1 MNLEEWVIVF
11 DLDDTIISEREY
23 QLSGITYI
31 EKTISE
37 LYNTNFE
44 GLIHSAKDKG
54 IDDIWEWTCKKLNLS
69 LDTKVT
75 IKWLYRLHKPRIR
88 LRDDINLL
96 IKELEFKKA
105 KIAIIS
111 DGRSITQR
119 LKVQSIG
126 LERFPLLIS
135 EDFNSVKPN
144 SKRFNQ
150 IERIWPNKKY
160 VYVADNP
167 AKDFICPKSLNWFCI
182 GANWITDRIYLS
194 NKKLEPQPDKWLN
207 DPHEVIS
214 TIENLRNSN

>member
-1 MNLEEWVIVF
+1 MNLKEWVIVF

-23 QLSGITYI
+23 QLSGIKTI
-31 EKTISE
+31 EKIISE
-37 LYNTNFE
+37 LYNTNLE
-44 GLIHSAKDKG
+44 GLIHSAKNNG
-54 IDDIWEWTCKKLNLS
+54 TDDIWDWTCQKLNLS
-69 LDTKVT
+69 LDTKLS
-75 IKWLYRLHKPRIR
+75 IKWLYRLHKPKLK

-96 IKELEFKKA
+96 IKELEYKEA

-135 EDFNSVKPN
+135 EDFNSVKPD

-150 IERIWPNKKY
+150 IERIWPNKNY
-160 VYVADNP
+160 VYIADNP

-207 DPHEVIS
+207 YPQEVIS
-214 TIENLRNSN
+214 TIENLRNSI